1 MAAVTS
7 LTCSLA
13 NIVDKSLPQVVVD
26 SAEAI
31 FKLNDTAVRDE
42 FNSKSV
48 SALKDTRDA
57 MLTKFAE
64 ICPKYPANAA
74 HARKN
79 SKAKIIQDIII
90 LGSCIV
96 SKGPVENMDRIYQ
109 IEEQTPEFDLDQS
122 EQSKAI
128 KYLMQLTKAMSLE
141 LGELRSVKEENI
153 ELKDKVAIL
162 EAQIVDLNAAA
173 NIQPNEI

>member
-1 MAAVTS
+1 MAAV
-7 LTCSLA
+7 TCSLA
-13 NIVDKSLPQVVVD
+13 NVTDKGLPQVVVD
-26 SAEAI
+26 STEAI

-48 SALKDTRDA
+48 SALKNTRDA

-109 IEEQTPEFDLDQS
+109 IQEQTPEFDLDQS
-122 EQSKAI
+122 DQSKAI
-128 KYLMQLTKAMSLE
+128 EYILQFTKALSHD
-141 LGELRSVKEENI
+141 LRSVK
-153 ELKDKVAIL
+153 
-162 EAQIVDLNAAA
+162 
-173 NIQPNEI
+173 